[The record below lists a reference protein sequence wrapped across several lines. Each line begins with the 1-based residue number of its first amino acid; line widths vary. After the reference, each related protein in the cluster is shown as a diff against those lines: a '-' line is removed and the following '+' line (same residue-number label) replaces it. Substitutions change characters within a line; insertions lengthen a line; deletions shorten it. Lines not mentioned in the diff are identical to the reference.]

1 VATPDEAAA
10 VGVVGSL
17 LLVWIRGNLTW
28 ERLRF
33 SFIDSAKVTA
43 MIFMLLG
50 AGYIFATFLSTT
62 GVVSTMTGWIKSM
75 ELSFW
80 VLMIGIVLLYLFLGC
95 FLDAISM
102 MVLTMP
108 ILAPLITDAGM
119 SLVWFGVVVA
129 VMMAVGTITP
139 PLGLNCF
146 VMKGA
151 LGDSVKLSD
160 IFAGSIPFVVL
171 MVGVVALMTVFPEI
185 VTWLPDLMKQMR

>member
-1 VATPDEAAA
+1 
-10 VGVVGSL
+10 

-80 VLMIGIVLLYLFLGC
+80 MLMVGIVLLYLFLGC